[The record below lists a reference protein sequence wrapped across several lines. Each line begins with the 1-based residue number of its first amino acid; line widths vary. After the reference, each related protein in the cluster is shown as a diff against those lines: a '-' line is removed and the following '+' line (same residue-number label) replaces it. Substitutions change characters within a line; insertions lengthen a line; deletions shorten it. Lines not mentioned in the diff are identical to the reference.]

1 MINMSEIQKIKN
13 NVKTD
18 IHILPAG
25 KIINNGAI
33 VGSIDSQVAKTVE
46 EVNITPMPTETETV
60 TVEPVPT
67 NVENQLASVSPQA
80 PLENAERS
88 FNGTPLQYDAA
99 YEVSDVRLTKRAG
112 RINFDNHQETYYS
125 EKVLPGGGLD
135 IPGRH
140 VAQDGTIRDELGYI
154 CVAANESYLPKGST
168 VMTSLGPAKVYD
180 TGPEVG
186 VVDIYVSW

>member
-1 MINMSEIQKIKN
+1 MSEIQKIKN

-18 IHILPAG
+18 IHILPTG
-25 KIINNGAI
+25 KIISNGVI
-33 VGSIDSQVAKTVE
+33 VGGNEPTISNIVE
-46 EVNITPMPTETETV
+46 EVNITPTPTETETE

-112 RINFDNHQETYYS
+112 RINFDNHQETY
-125 EKVLPGGGLD
+125 
-135 IPGRH
+135 
-140 VAQDGTIRDELGYI
+140 
-154 CVAANESYLPKGST
+154 
-168 VMTSLGPAKVYD
+168 
-180 TGPEVG
+180 
-186 VVDIYVSW
+186 